1 MTRIIKVHQMGRRGM
16 EIKEVGL
23 DEAKLILED
32 ATAGGWVVADAK
44 TREVI
49 WEITPE
55 VEEIMII
62 GTLAGG

>member
-32 ATAGGWVVADAK
+32 ATTWGWIVADAK
-44 TREVI
+44 TQEVI
-49 WEITPE
+49 WEISPE
-55 VEEIMII
+55 VEEIVII
-62 GTLAGG
+62 GMLAGG